1 MVVSGSLAVVV
12 INTVWSVVGE
22 GVREGEL
29 GTAEVERSARELGRR
44 MVESAV
50 RAEVVGERLWVDC
63 SWLER
68 EVKSPGDEDCRVTV
82 EETAVLER
90 EVKSPGDEDCRVT
103 VEETA
108 VLEREVKSP
117 GDEDCRVTVE
127 KTAVERR
134 SADVKGSITVGSI
147 GRSIDDII
155 TERSTDDVIGIGS
168 TDDSMTGSGLLNMSD
183 TVWTTMTG
191 EDSGSGVV
199 ARTSTTPVETE
210 EQTDK

>member
-29 GTAEVERSARELGRR
+29 GTAEVERSAGELGRTITI
-44 MVESAV
+44 VESAG

-63 SWLER
+63 SWLEK
-68 EVKSPGDEDCRVTV
+68 EVKGPGDEDCRVTM
-82 EETAVLER
+82 EE
-90 EVKSPGDEDCRVT
+90 
-103 VEETA
+103 
-108 VLEREVKSP
+108 
-117 GDEDCRVTVE
+117 
-127 KTAVERR
+127 TAVERR
-134 SADVKGSITVGSI
+134 SADVKGSITDGSI
-147 GRSIDDII
+147 GRSVDEII

-168 TDDSMTGSGLLNMSD
+168 TDDMMTGSGLLNMSD

-199 ARTSTTPVETE
+199 ARISTTPVETE
-210 EQTDK
+210 EQTEK

>member
-12 INTVWSVVGE
+12 INTVWSIVGE

-44 MVESAV
+44 MVEFAV
-50 RAEVVGERLWVDC
+50 RAEVVEERLWVDC
-63 SWLER
+63 SWLEK
-68 EVKSPGDEDCRVTV
+68 EVKGPGDEDCRVTV
-82 EETAVLER
+82 EETAV
-90 EVKSPGDEDCRVT
+90 
-103 VEETA
+103 
-108 VLEREVKSP
+108 
-117 GDEDCRVTVE
+117 
-127 KTAVERR
+127 ERR
-134 SADVKGSITVGSI
+134 SADVKGSITDGSI
-147 GRSIDDII
+147 GCSIDDII

-168 TDDSMTGSGLLNMSD
+168 TDDMMTGNGLLNMSD